1 MHYWVL
7 GQKNTGEYSGYLKPL
22 DGDLD
27 RVELVDTS
35 IDIGIKPIMQVHVMT
50 AGRRVK
56 PERLPR
62 KVSHN
67 MSADRIDDLAMV
79 HTDLTVSEPLK
90 ALIEQVAPG
99 DVQYEPFEV
108 FSARDGAFQQKR
120 YWFIPTV
127 RLHAM
132 DKDKSKPGF
141 TRKGY
146 FEFGR
151 PWDEMHIVFDAAKT
165 EGRSLYATA
174 EFPGIIFVSE
184 TLAEAIETSGLTGAE
199 FMWKFPAYS
208 SASNKGNG

>member
-7 GQKNTGEYSGYLKPL
+7 GQKNTGEYSGYLTPL

-27 RVELVDTS
+27 HVELVDTS
-35 IDIGIKPIMQVHVMT
+35 IDIGTKPIMQSHVMT
-50 AGRRVK
+50 AGRCVK

-62 KVSHN
+62 KVAHD
-67 MSADRIDDLAMV
+67 MSADRIDDLALV
-79 HTDLTVSEPLK
+79 HTYYTVSEPLR
-90 ALIEQVAPG
+90 ALIEQFAPG

-108 FSARDGAFQQKR
+108 FGARDGAFQQKR

-132 DKDKSKPGF
+132 DKDKTKPGF

-151 PWDEMHIVFDAAKT
+151 PWGEMHIVFDASKT
-165 EGRSLYATA
+165 DGRALFATA
-174 EFPGIIFVSE
+174 EFPRIFFVNE
-184 TLAEAIETSGLTGAE
+184 TLAEAIEASGLTGAQ
-199 FMWKFPAYS
+199 FMWKFPAYPS
-208 SASNKGNG
+208 GPEMGHG

>member
-7 GQKNTGEYSGYLKPL
+7 GQKNTGEYSGFLKPL
-22 DGDLD
+22 DGDLGH
-27 RVELVDTS
+27 VELVDTS
-35 IDIGIKPIMQVHVMT
+35 IDIGIKPIMQSLVMT

-62 KVSHN
+62 KVSHD

-79 HTDLTVSEPLK
+79 HTYLTVSEPLR
-90 ALIEQVAPG
+90 ALIEQFAPG

-108 FSARDGAFQQKR
+108 FGTSDGAFQQRR

-151 PWDEMHIVFDAAKT
+151 PWEEMHIVFDTAKT
-165 EGRSLYATA
+165 EGRALFATA
-174 EFPGIIFVSE
+174 EFPRIFFVSAAI
-184 TLAEAIETSGLTGAE
+184 AEAIEASGLTGAE
-199 FMWKFPAYS
+199 FMWKFPAE
-208 SASNKGNG
+208 